1 MKQGELL
8 ARISAQLRVK
18 ADATWVQSIVKGVLE
33 DDSEAMN
40 ILQTILPEPII
51 SRIQVKLLSPLM
63 LCQYGTAGVCC
74 GFLSVVACVSCRS
87 GVMSCVMC
95 LICTMRERPV
105 LLTVQVCQ
113 AVQHTY

>member
-51 SRIQVKLLSPLM
+51 SRIQVCTALLH
-63 LCQYGTAGVCC
+63 TACLV
-74 GFLSVVACVSCRS
+74 FHVDKDLST
-87 GVMSCVMC
+87 
-95 LICTMRERPV
+95 LHIQCTWFRLATDQNGWRQ
-105 LLTVQVCQ
+105 LTVPV
-113 AVQHTY
+113 HR

>member
-1 MKQGELL
+1 MHCYRVCSKPVKQGELL

-51 SRIQVKLLSPLM
+51 SRIQVALM
-63 LCQYGTAGVCC
+63 LLHCSLSIARSKLDLLVRAQYVI
-74 GFLSVVACVSCRS
+74 FR
-87 GVMSCVMC
+87 
-95 LICTMRERPV
+95 
-105 LLTVQVCQ
+105 
-113 AVQHTY
+113 

>member
-51 SRIQVKLLSPLM
+51 SRIQVKSKPWLSHGGGHSKPITGQM
-63 LCQYGTAGVCC
+63 LCCRAVAG
-74 GFLSVVACVSCRS
+74 L
-87 GVMSCVMC
+87 
-95 LICTMRERPV
+95 LIEDVLLERP
-105 LLTVQVCQ
+105 C
-113 AVQHTY
+113 A

>member
-51 SRIQVKLLSPLM
+51 SRIQV
-63 LCQYGTAGVCC
+63 CTA
-74 GFLSVVACVSCRS
+74 L
-87 GVMSCVMC
+87 
-95 LICTMRERPV
+95 
-105 LLTVQVCQ
+105 
-113 AVQHTY
+113 QHTACLVFHVDEELIFSINSLVWHQTDLVKDN

>member
-1 MKQGELL
+1 MFCCQLQDNGLLTVACVLCSKPVKQNELL

-51 SRIQVKLLSPLM
+51 SRIQVCTLM
-63 LCQYGTAGVCC
+63 VINCGSDICC
-74 GFLSVVACVSCRS
+74 ITRGNIGLQRA
-87 GVMSCVMC
+87 
-95 LICTMRERPV
+95 
-105 LLTVQVCQ
+105 
-113 AVQHTY
+113 

>member
-1 MKQGELL
+1 MLSPLMHSCCSKPVKQGELL

-51 SRIQVKLLSPLM
+51 SRIQVKLHYTSH
-63 LCQYGTAGVCC
+63 AV
-74 GFLSVVACVSCRS
+74 SVW
-87 GVMSCVMC
+87 
-95 LICTMRERPV
+95 
-105 LLTVQVCQ
+105 
-113 AVQHTY
+113 H

>member
-51 SRIQVKLLSPLM
+51 SRIQVCHKVTAQSP
-63 LCQYGTAGVCC
+63 
-74 GFLSVVACVSCRS
+74 SESNK
-87 GVMSCVMC
+87 
-95 LICTMRERPV
+95 
-105 LLTVQVCQ
+105 TVQGRHV
-113 AVQHTY
+113 ADFDNAL

>member
-1 MKQGELL
+1 M

-51 SRIQVKLLSPLM
+51 SRIQVALM
-63 LCQYGTAGVCC
+63 LFCMYSDPMLPHTCPHAK
-74 GFLSVVACVSCRS
+74 FVVINAII
-87 GVMSCVMC
+87 
-95 LICTMRERPV
+95 L
-105 LLTVQVCQ
+105 
-113 AVQHTY
+113 

>member
-40 ILQTILPEPII
+40 ILQTILPEQII
-51 SRIQVKLLSPLM
+51 SRIQVSINARLPAVAAVDCFWVQEPVLTVVGLL
-63 LCQYGTAGVCC
+63 Q
-74 GFLSVVACVSCRS
+74 
-87 GVMSCVMC
+87 MC
-95 LICTMRERPV
+95 LPMQT
-105 LLTVQVCQ
+105 T
-113 AVQHTY
+113 A

>member
-1 MKQGELL
+1 MAASLVCIKPIKQGADTSFCCQLQGNGLLIVACGMCSKPVKQGELL

-51 SRIQVKLLSPLM
+51 SRIQVCNLM
-63 LCQYGTAGVCC
+63 
-74 GFLSVVACVSCRS
+74 
-87 GVMSCVMC
+87 
-95 LICTMRERPV
+95 V
-105 LLTVQVCQ
+105 LNNST
-113 AVQHTY
+113 

>member
-1 MKQGELL
+1 MFCCQLQDNGLLTVACVLCSKPVKQNELL

-51 SRIQVKLLSPLM
+51 SRIQVCNLM
-63 LCQYGTAGVCC
+63 VIKCSSDICC
-74 GFLSVVACVSCRS
+74 ITRGNIGLQRA
-87 GVMSCVMC
+87 
-95 LICTMRERPV
+95 
-105 LLTVQVCQ
+105 
-113 AVQHTY
+113 

>member
-40 ILQTILPEPII
+40 ILQTILPEQII
-51 SRIQVKLLSPLM
+51 SRIQVSINARLPAFAEVDCSWVQEPILAVIGLL
-63 LCQYGTAGVCC
+63 Q
-74 GFLSVVACVSCRS
+74 
-87 GVMSCVMC
+87 MC
-95 LICTMRERPV
+95 LPSKQ
-105 LLTVQVCQ
+105 LLR
-113 AVQHTY
+113 

>member
-1 MKQGELL
+1 MACLLCSKPVKQNELL

-51 SRIQVKLLSPLM
+51 SRIQVCNLM
-63 LCQYGTAGVCC
+63 VINNNST
-74 GFLSVVACVSCRS
+74 
-87 GVMSCVMC
+87 
-95 LICTMRERPV
+95 
-105 LLTVQVCQ
+105 
-113 AVQHTY
+113 

>member
-1 MKQGELL
+1 MCCQAQAYTIAEGGFSGLYQAHQARGMHQFFCCQLQDDGLLTVACVLCSKPVKQNELL

-51 SRIQVKLLSPLM
+51 SRIQV
-63 LCQYGTAGVCC
+63 
-74 GFLSVVACVSCRS
+74 
-87 GVMSCVMC
+87 
-95 LICTMRERPV
+95 
-105 LLTVQVCQ
+105 
-113 AVQHTY
+113 